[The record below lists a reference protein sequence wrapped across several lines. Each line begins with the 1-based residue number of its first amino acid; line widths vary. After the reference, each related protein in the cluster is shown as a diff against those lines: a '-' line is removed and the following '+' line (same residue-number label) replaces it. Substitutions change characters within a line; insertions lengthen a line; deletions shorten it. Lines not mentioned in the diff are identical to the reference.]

1 MVKVLY
7 VYGDHLTLQAKKN
20 LRSWVTHDF
29 FRGTKEN
36 LLFGYSNA
44 PRGREP
50 RGALWFFSIFR
61 QSKQII
67 GAHAERRGNEDDV
80 LRRRDALSVLP

>member
-29 FRGTKEN
+29 FRGTKD
-36 LLFGYSNA
+36 SNA

-50 RGALWFFSIFR
+50 RGAFW
-61 QSKQII
+61 
-67 GAHAERRGNEDDV
+67 V
-80 LRRRDALSVLP
+80 

>member
-29 FRGTKEN
+29 FRGTKEIYYSDI
-36 LLFGYSNA
+36 LTRRAAESRAARFGFRDMA
-44 PRGREP
+44 VGVLCIGAKRP
-50 RGALWFFSIFR
+50 RGALCR
-61 QSKQII
+61 KT
-67 GAHAERRGNEDDV
+67 RGKYI
-80 LRRRDALSVLP
+80 